1 MSVSASVK
9 ADVPIQLLSTTN
21 EALKSSSIQQQ
32 IPTKLAIS
40 SGKEKN
46 KSKNIHHRNNS
57 AGDTHAH
64 THTHSMLYR
73 QNGREDCGIEE
84 EGMWN
89 GNMMV
94 PETEP

>member
-1 MSVSASVK
+1 MVPPRKESMSVSASVK

-64 THTHSMLYR
+64 THTLHVV
-73 QNGREDCGIEE
+73 Q
-84 EGMWN
+84 
-89 GNMMV
+89 
-94 PETEP
+94 TEWKGGLWD